1 MLDSD
6 CTATT
11 SPPRIL
17 FVDDSRLMRF
27 AGKRFLGSDYDV
39 IIAENGQEA
48 WEHIQND
55 ENIRVVFTDLIM
67 PEVDGHELIQRARN
81 SDDARVRDLPIL
93 VITGTDEEEDRRRA
107 LRDGATDLI
116 PKPFSHTDLTEPARL
131 HTRRLPPLPER
142 NGHDKLPSNVEDKPG
157 QCVARIDQ
165 ALSFHRRHHLEMALI
180 HVRLDNHDDIEQEL
194 GRSWADSALRHVGRT
209 LAREVR
215 KEDTVCRSGE
225 NTFSIIL
232 MATHPAGARVLSDRL
247 RRHLCADEVQFPGR
261 HLQLAVSFSV
271 QALGDH
277 LEQPAESVLRAGL
290 DRLNVPAN
298 VTRLSDRRGCVL

>member
-6 CTATT
+6 CSVTT
-11 SPPRIL
+11 PPRIL

-27 AGKRFLGSDYDV
+27 AGKRFLGGDYDV
-39 IIAENGQEA
+39 VIAENGREA

-67 PEVDGHELIQRARN
+67 PEVDGHELIRRARN
-81 SDDARVRDLPIL
+81 SSDVRIRDLPIL
-93 VITGTDEEEDRRRA
+93 VITGTDEEEERRRA

-116 PKPFSHTDLTEPARL
+116 PKPFSNTDLTEPARL
-131 HTRRLPPLPER
+131 HTRSLPQLSER
-142 NGHDKLPSNVEDKPG
+142 NGHESLPSNVEDKPG
-157 QCVARIDQ
+157 QCIARIDQ
-165 ALSFHRRHHLEMALI
+165 ALSFHRRHHLELALI
-180 HVRLDNHDDIEQEL
+180 HVRLDNHEDIEREL
-194 GRSWADSALRHVGRT
+194 GGSWADSALRHVGRT

-232 MATHPAGARVLSDRL
+232 MATHSSGAKVLSDRL
-247 RRHLCADEVQFPGR
+247 RRHLCAADVKFPGR
-261 HLQLAVSFSV
+261 QLQLAVSFSV
-271 QALGDH
+271 QALGDQ
-277 LEQPAESVLRAGL
+277 LEQTAESVLRAGL

-298 VTRLSDRRGCVL
+298 VTRLSDRRGCVI